1 MTKCNFDPETNILT
15 CVFSGRMDGPASEDG
30 NRMIRE
36 ELKEV
41 GKREA
46 ADTDQAPAL
55 AGLKIVFDLKG
66 VDYVS
71 SVFFRICIAMSREVK
86 KGNFSVSNTSPF
98 VKKIFKMAG
107 LEEILNV
114 S

>member
-1 MTKCNFDPETNILT
+1 MTKCNFDSETNILT
-15 CVFSGRMDGPASEDG
+15 CAFSGRMDGTASEEG
-30 NRMIRE
+30 NRIIQE
-36 ELKEV
+36 ELKEI
-41 GKREA
+41 GEREA
-46 ADTDQAPAL
+46 DGTDQAPAL
-55 AGLKIVFDLKG
+55 AGLKIVFDLKEI
-66 VDYVS
+66 DYVS
-71 SVFFRICIAMSREVK
+71 SGFLRLCITLSREVE